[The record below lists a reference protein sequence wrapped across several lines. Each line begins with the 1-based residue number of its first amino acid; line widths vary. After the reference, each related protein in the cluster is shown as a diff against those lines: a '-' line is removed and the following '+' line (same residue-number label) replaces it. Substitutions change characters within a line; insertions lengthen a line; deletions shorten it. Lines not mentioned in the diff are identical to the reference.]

1 MPEAPMRLILAL
13 ACLFAACAA
22 QAQSVRPEQA
32 IEYRQAVYQV
42 ILWNFQPLSAMARG
56 RMDFDRALFRKH
68 ALRVANLSGHL
79 LEGYPE
85 GSEQGAETAALAK
98 IWANWADFQTRMG
111 DFQRESRQL
120 ANMSRASDFTELKDQ
135 FAEVSGT
142 CKACHDLYKAD

>member
-1 MPEAPMRLILAL
+1 MRPVLALAVAL
-13 ACLFAACAA
+13 ACLHCAHAAH
-22 QAQSVRPEQA
+22 AQSVRPEQV

-79 LEGYPE
+79 LEGYSE
-85 GSEQGAETAALAK
+85 GSDQGAETAALAE
-98 IWANWADFQTRMG
+98 IWANWSDFEARMA

-120 ANMSRASDFTELKDQ
+120 ASMARASDFTALTTQ

-142 CKACHDLYKAD
+142 CKACHDRYKAD